1 MKDFLIGAVLGLA
14 MLALGAV
21 LMWLVLFASV
31 RKAHAFEV
39 FVEGGVGVS
48 LNQFTTPDGVWIQ
61 QPFPNSRD
69 MTSLAWKAGLG
80 VQLTEHW
87 SVTGSYVSLGESR
100 ATTEFV
106 SDHNYDY
113 GDRTGP
119 RNTLTAT
126 DALSG
131 PQLVAAYRWTQWPVQ
146 PFLSGGVAVL
156 HHYGAAWDHRYA
168 NAKPFEF
175 HGDIPMLVA
184 GGGLCYR
191 WLCGE
196 VTYYR
201 GVQAPNYPIS
211 TSTIVPMVSVKYTF

>member
-1 MKDFLIGAVLGLA
+1 MTLLKVWLCSVLVWGCAVPALA
-14 MLALGAV
+14 
-21 LMWLVLFASV
+21 WD
-31 RKAHAFEV
+31 V
-39 FVEGGVGVS
+39 FVEGGVGAS
-48 LNQFTTPDGVWIQ
+48 LNQFTTPDGVWVQ
-61 QPFPNSRD
+61 QPFPNSHD

-80 VQLTEHW
+80 VQLSEHW

-106 SDHNYDY
+106 SDHHYDH
-113 GDRTGP
+113 GDRSGP

-126 DALSG
+126 DSLSG
-131 PQLVAAYRWTQWPVQ
+131 PQLVAAYRWTNWPVQ

-156 HHYGAAWDHRYA
+156 HHYGAAWDHRYPHT
-168 NAKPFEF
+168 KPFEF

-184 GGGLCYR
+184 GGGLCYG

-201 GVQAPNYPIS
+201 GIHAPNYPIS
-211 TSTIVPMVSVKYTF
+211 TEAIVPTLSMKVPLPF